1 MTAAG
6 AAAGDLDGAVA
17 LANAYADARNHARAE
32 QVLREALIASPGNAV
47 LLANLARVQV
57 LAKQYG
63 DAARNAHAALAI
75 SPEYGF
81 AMRIYAVAL
90 DAMGWTD
97 QAIYMAWRGAIQHPH
112 DRLSHFVYAEMLLKV
127 GRPVE
132 ALVVVGEALRLDP
145 ANADS
150 HVLRGQILSRLGRS
164 DESTTAYEE
173 ALRLDP
179 SNASAVH
186 NIGVNRLARSKWSAA
201 LSGFLGAARLDPDL
215 GDLARRNIGIALA
228 RLLRY
233 ATVGVLVLGWVV
245 LVSIPAVGQGVTPD
259 VGHRIAVGVCTL
271 ALLVYAAWL
280 GRVVP
285 MRTWRSVLRAQRTL
299 ALRVVLIVCAI
310 PLGVLA
316 AASSGLLVVEIVG
329 PALMVGAIVV
339 TVVGRLAGG

>member
-6 AAAGDLDGAVA
+6 DIDGVIS

-32 QVLREALIASPGNAV
+32 QVLREALIASPDSAV

-63 DAARNAHAALAI
+63 EAARNAHAALAI
-75 SPEYGF
+75 SPEYVF

-90 DAMGWTD
+90 DAMGWTN
-97 QAIYMAWRGAIQHPH
+97 QAIYMAWRGATQHPH
-112 DRLSHFVYAEMLLKV
+112 DRLAHFVYAEMLLKV
-127 GRPVE
+127 GRPQD

-150 HVLRGQILSRLGRS
+150 HVLRGQILSRLGRT
-164 DESTTAYEE
+164 DESTSAYEE

-201 LSGFLGAARLDPDL
+201 LNGFLGAARLDPDL
-215 GDLARRNIGIALA
+215 GDLARRNIGIAMA

-233 ATVGVLVLGWVV
+233 ATVGVLALGWAI
-245 LVSIPAVGQGVTPD
+245 LVSIPAVGQGTTPD
-259 VGHRIAVGVCTL
+259 VGHRITVGVGTL
-271 ALLVYAAWL
+271 ALFAYTVWL
-280 GRVVP
+280 SRVIP

-310 PLGVLA
+310 PLGILA
-316 AASSGLLVVEIVG
+316 ATSGGLRVVEVVG
-329 PALMVGAIVV
+329 PALLVGAIVV
-339 TVVGRLAGG
+339 TVVGRLSGG